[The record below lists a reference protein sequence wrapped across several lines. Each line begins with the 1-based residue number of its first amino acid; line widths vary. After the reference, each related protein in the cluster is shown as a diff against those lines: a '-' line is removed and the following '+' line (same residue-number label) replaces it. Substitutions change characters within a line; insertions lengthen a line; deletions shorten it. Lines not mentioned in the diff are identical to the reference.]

1 MRDLHRHAIEQAL
14 RRWRGGHDS
23 AVAETSRDNFIF
35 AQANAHRLQ
44 RFISELGA
52 MEPAIL
58 ADRRRE
64 AEREQRRFS
73 RSHNGKT
80 IPDGTENVTAAS
92 APGLTNSDREKY
104 YLRTLGISSLILCG
118 NQILR
123 RVCSSTSTASTRR
136 LLDGVAMLVP
146 HRSTEPARQRHRRK
160 MTK

>member
-1 MRDLHRHAIEQAL
+1 MTA
-14 RRWRGGHDS
+14 
-23 AVAETSRDNFIF
+23 
-35 AQANAHRLQ
+35 
-44 RFISELGA
+44 LGA

-118 NQILR
+118 NQILSTLPPRGPHYR
-123 RVCSSTSTASTRR
+123 RSIVSVS
-136 LLDGVAMLVP
+136 LLNGAELNKGLSHNSQVI
-146 HRSTEPARQRHRRK
+146 
-160 MTK
+160 

>member
-1 MRDLHRHAIEQAL
+1 MVRDLHRHAIEQAS

-118 NQILR
+118 NQILSTLPPRGPHYR
-123 RVCSSTSTASTRR
+123 RSIVSVTESAQWRR
-136 LLDGVAMLVP
+136 A
-146 HRSTEPARQRHRRK
+146 
-160 MTK
+160 

>member
-1 MRDLHRHAIEQAL
+1 MVRDLHRHAVEQAS
-14 RRWRGGHDS
+14 RRWRGGRDS

-118 NQILR
+118 NQILSTLPPRGPHYR
-123 RVCSSTSTASTRR
+123 RSIVSVS
-136 LLDGVAMLVP
+136 LLNGAELNKALSHNSQVI
-146 HRSTEPARQRHRRK
+146 
-160 MTK
+160 

>member
-1 MRDLHRHAIEQAL
+1 MRDLHRHAVEQAS
-14 RRWRGGHDS
+14 RRWRGGRDS

-92 APGLTNSDREKY
+92 APGLTNSDREN
-104 YLRTLGISSLILCG
+104 T
-118 NQILR
+118 
-123 RVCSSTSTASTRR
+123 TFA
-136 LLDGVAMLVP
+136 LLALAV
-146 HRSTEPARQRHRRK
+146 
-160 MTK
+160 